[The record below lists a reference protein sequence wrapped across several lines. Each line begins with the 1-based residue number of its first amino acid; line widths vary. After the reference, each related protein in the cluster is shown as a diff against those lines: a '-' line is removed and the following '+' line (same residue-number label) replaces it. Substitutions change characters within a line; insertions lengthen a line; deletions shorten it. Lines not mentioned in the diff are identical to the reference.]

1 MPSKNNM
8 IAGERQS
15 VQIGSGYSK
24 DPMYNLA
31 ASFIESAQ
39 NIVTESGI
47 ELFEGSRALQN
58 RSSIDTLRNFF
69 IEGSCDPDSFETVED
84 YNAYMEAMGE
94 QFENDRQGLLEYS
107 PIGAFNPIIGITF
120 PMHKNLIMNNVYEAA
135 MEKKVA
141 VSPKFTLTMEYRYL
155 VTPDGQKID
164 VFRDQNLLTP
174 AINNTVPWFSQ
185 ELTLPEN
192 GTTDIF
198 GLVGGVH
205 EQFDAVSIETYIS
218 EVIVDLALTT
228 GEINPNT
235 GEVLA
240 GDETVTVKVPVD
252 IHFEPGYGGTGY
264 GNGRFQRSVME
275 PVRKDIVIYK
285 PNASG
290 VPTDPQEVSRT
301 FSINTIINGA
311 MHENKFF
318 ISAMEGFPDSTITG
332 TTVAVSKVNL
342 KARKDTSNAM
352 IETCSVKWDA
362 ITTLVEIAEA
372 VPYNVPISPQE
383 VKDISALYNVNQL
396 TKIMSIIKL
405 VMSNYKDDTIK
416 SFIDD
421 SFERLD
427 PSQKTSGYF
436 SFKPRTGY
444 ALDHVEWI
452 HKTFMWDLD
461 AYVTKLMQVL
471 NDPNMTITVF
481 GCPDLVRKIT
491 PTEYTYQSPSNIG
504 PVELD
509 FVRTISTSDK
519 RVYQFIGT
527 DKKRWN
533 DDLNIILKP
542 RNSERMIYCLFD
554 YQMYISNE
562 IRNYANPALP
572 AVHAFERF
580 KMYEYQPVQGRIT
593 VLDRDGGVGNTPL
606 VP

>member
-15 VQIGSGYSK
+15 AKIGSGYSK

-39 NIVTESGI
+39 NIVTESGYEI
-47 ELFEGSRALQN
+47 FEGSRALQS
-58 RSSIDTLRNFF
+58 RASIETLKNFF
-69 IEGSCDPDSFETVED
+69 VENSCDPDSFECVED
-84 YNAYMEAMGE
+84 YNSYLEAMGE
-94 QFENDRQGLLEYS
+94 QFENDRQGILEYS

-155 VTPDGQKID
+155 VTPDGEKID
-164 VFRDQNLLTP
+164 VFRDQNLMTP
-174 AINNTVPWFSQ
+174 AINNTVPWVDV
-185 ELTLPEN
+185 TMNLPET
-192 GTTDIF
+192 GVTDVF
-198 GLVGGVH
+198 QLVGGFNT
-205 EQFDAVSIETYIS
+205 QFDAVSIETFIDK
-218 EVIVDLALTT
+218 VF
-228 GEINPNT
+228 
-235 GEVLA
+235 
-240 GDETVTVKVPVD
+240 VPVTLAVGD
-252 IHFEPGYGGTGY
+252 VNPLTGVAVAEETAIDYPLTVDMHFTPGYGGTGY
-264 GNGRFQRSVME
+264 GNGRYQRTLME
-275 PVRKDIVIYK
+275 NVKAKIVIK
-285 PNASG
+285 NEADA
-290 VPTDPQEVSRT
+290 VTKTVDVDE
-301 FSINTIINGA
+301 IISGA
-311 MHENKFF
+311 MHDNKFY
-318 ISAMEGFPDSTITG
+318 ISTLNGAASK
-332 TTVAVSKVNL
+332 VSKVNL
-342 KARKDTSNAM
+342 RARKDTSNAM
-352 IETCSVKWDA
+352 IQTCSVKWDA

-372 VPYNVPISPQE
+372 IPYNVPISPQE

-405 VMSNYKDDTIK
+405 AMANYKDDTIK
-416 SFIDD
+416 SFLAD
-421 SFERLD
+421 SFDRLD
-427 PSQKTSGYF
+427 DSQKTSGFF

-444 ALDHVEWI
+444 ALDHIEWI

-461 AYVTKLMQVL
+461 SYVTKLMQVL

-519 RVYQFIGT
+519 RVYQFIGS
-527 DKKRWN
+527 DKKRW
-533 DDLNIILKP
+533 DDDMNIILKP

-554 YQMYISNE
+554 YQTYISNE
-562 IRNYANPALP
+562 IRNIANPALP

-580 KMYEYQPVQGRIT
+580 KMYEYQPVQGKIT
-593 VLDRDGGVGNTPL
+593 ILDRNGGLENSPVVAP
-606 VP
+606 

>member
-1 MPSKNNM
+1 MPSTNNM
-8 IAGERQS
+8 IAGER
-15 VQIGSGYSK
+15 VTAKIGSGYSK
-24 DPMYNLA
+24 DPLFNLA
-31 ASFIESAQ
+31 SAFVESAQ

-47 ELFEGSRALQN
+47 ELFEGSRALQA

-69 IEGSCDPDSFETVED
+69 IENSCDPDSFESVED
-84 YNAYMEAMGE
+84 YNSYLEAMGE
-94 QFENDRQGLLEYS
+94 QFENDRLGILEYS
-107 PIGAFNPIIGITF
+107 PIGAFNPVIGLTF

-141 VSPKFTLTMEYRYL
+141 VSPKFTLTMEMRYL

-164 VFRDQNLLTP
+164 VFKEQNLMTA
-174 AINNTVPWFSQ
+174 AINKTVPWYDITI
-185 ELTLPEN
+185 TLPEN
-192 GTTDIF
+192 GTTDVF
-198 GLVGGVH
+198 ATVGGTSP
-205 EQFDAVSIETYIS
+205 QFDAVSIETFIDKVY
-218 EVIVDLALTT
+218 VPVTLQT
-228 GEINPNT
+228 GDINPLT
-235 GEVLA
+235 GKAVADTTEI
-240 GDETVTVKVPVD
+240 KYPINVD
-252 IHFEPGYGGTGY
+252 MHFTPGYGGSGY
-264 GNGRFQRSVME
+264 GNAGFQRTLMDNVNTTIT
-275 PVRKDIVIYK
+275 IVNESNTATQTI
-285 PNASG
+285 
-290 VPTDPQEVSRT
+290 EV
-301 FSINTIINGA
+301 NEIISGA
-311 MHENKFF
+311 MHENKFY
-318 ISAMEGFPDSTITG
+318 ISTLGGTASSIDS
-332 TTVAVSKVNL
+332 VNL
-342 KARKDTSNAM
+342 RSRIDTSNAM
-352 IETCSVKWDA
+352 IQTCSVKWDA

-405 VMSNYKDDTIK
+405 AMGNYKDDTIK
-416 SFIDD
+416 AFIDD

-427 PSQKTSGYF
+427 DTQKTSGVF

-461 AYVTKLMQVL
+461 SYVTKLMQVL

-509 FVRTISTSDK
+509 FVRTISTSDR

-527 DKKRWN
+527 DKKRWD

-554 YQMYISNE
+554 YQTYVSNE
-562 IRNYANPALP
+562 IRNIANPALP
-572 AVHAFERF
+572 AVHAFDRF
-580 KMYEYQPVQGRIT
+580 KMFEYQPVQGRIT
-593 VLDRDGGVGNTPL
+593 ILDRNGGLDPVVTP
-606 VP
+606 

>member
-8 IAGERQS
+8 IAGERQKA
-15 VQIGSGYSK
+15 QIGSGYAK
-24 DPMYNLA
+24 DPMHKLA

-39 NIVTESGI
+39 NIVTESGY
-47 ELFEGSRALQN
+47 ELFEGARALQN
-58 RSSIDTLRNFF
+58 RASIDTLRNFF
-69 IEGSCDPDSFETVED
+69 VENSCDPDSFETVED

-94 QFENDRQGLLEYS
+94 QFENDRQGILEYS
-107 PIGAFNPIIGITF
+107 PIGAFNPIIGLTF
-120 PMHKNLIMNNVYEAA
+120 PMHKNIIMNNVYEAA

-141 VSPKFTLTMEYRYL
+141 VAPKFTLTMEYRYL

-164 VFRDQNLLTP
+164 VFRDQNLMTP
-174 AINNTVPWFSQ
+174 AINNTVPWYDIEVS
-185 ELTLPEN
+185 LPEN
-192 GTTDIF
+192 GTTDVF
-198 GLVGGVH
+198 ATVGGTSP
-205 EQFDAVSIETYIS
+205 QFDAVSIETFIDK
-218 EVIVDLALTT
+218 VFVPVTLAVGDVNPLTGVAVT
-228 GEINPNT
+228 E
-235 GEVLA
+235 
-240 GDETVTVKVPVD
+240 ETTIDYPVTVD
-252 IHFEPGYGGTGY
+252 MHFTPGYGGTGY
-264 GNGRFQRSVME
+264 GNGRFQRTLME
-275 PVRKDIVIYK
+275 NV
-285 PNASG
+285 NASIKIVDEAG
-290 VPTDPQEVSRT
+290 TVTQTVAVNE
-301 FSINTIINGA
+301 IISGA
-311 MHENKFF
+311 MHENKFY
-318 ISAMEGFPDSTITG
+318 ISSLSG
-332 TTVAVSKVNL
+332 TAGAVSKVNL
-342 KARKDTSNAM
+342 RSRIDTSNAM
-352 IETCSVKWDA
+352 IQTCSVKWDA

-416 SFIDD
+416 GFLDD
-421 SFERLD
+421 SYKRLD
-427 PSQKTSGYF
+427 DSQKTSGYF

-461 AYVTKLMQVL
+461 SYVTKLMQVL

-491 PTEYTYQSPSNIG
+491 PTEYTYQSPSSIG

-527 DKKRWN
+527 DKKRWD

-554 YQMYISNE
+554 YQTYVSNE
-562 IRNYANPALP
+562 IRNIANPALP
-572 AVHAFERF
+572 AVHAFDRF

-593 VLDRDGGVGNTPL
+593 VLDRNGGLDPIVTP
-606 VP
+606 

>member
-1 MPSKNNM
+1 MPSRNNM

-15 VQIGSGYSK
+15 VKIGSGYAK

-39 NIVTESGI
+39 NIVTESGLEI
-47 ELFEGSRALQN
+47 FEGSRALQN
-58 RSSIDTLRNFF
+58 RASLETLRNFF
-69 IEGSCDPDSFETVED
+69 VENSCDPDSFESVED
-84 YNAYMEAMGE
+84 YNAYLEAMEE
-94 QFENDRQGLLEYS
+94 QFENDREGILEYS
-107 PIGAFNPIIGITF
+107 PIGAFNPVIGLTF

-164 VFRDQNLLTP
+164 VFRDQNLMTP
-174 AINNTVPWFSQ
+174 AINATVPWADI
-185 ELTLPEN
+185 EIALPEV
-192 GTTDIF
+192 GTTDVF
-198 GLVGGVH
+198 GLVGGFNA
-205 EQFDAVSIETYIS
+205 QFDAVSIETFIDKVY
-218 EVIVDLALTT
+218 VPVTLAA
-228 GEINPNT
+228 GDINPIT
-235 GEVLA
+235 GAVVE
-240 GDETVTVKVPVD
+240 DEETIDYPVVVD
-252 IHFEPGYGGTGY
+252 MHFTPGYGGTGY
-264 GNGRFQRSVME
+264 GNGRYQRTLME
-275 PVRKDIVIYK
+275 NV
-285 PNASG
+285 NATINVVNEAG
-290 VPTDPQEVSRT
+290 EVT
-301 FSINTIINGA
+301 QTITVDEIISGA
-311 MHENKFF
+311 MHDNKFY
-318 ISAMEGFPDSTITG
+318 ISALNGTG
-332 TTVAVSKVNL
+332 SSVSKVNL
-342 KARKDTSNAM
+342 RARKDTSNAM
-352 IETCSVKWDA
+352 IQTCSVKWDA

-427 PSQKTSGYF
+427 DSQKTSGLF

-461 AYVTKLMQVL
+461 SYVTRLMQVL

-562 IRNYANPALP
+562 IRNIANPALP
-572 AVHAFERF
+572 AVHAFDRF

-593 VLDRDGGVGNTPL
+593 ILDRNGGLDPIGTVAP
-606 VP
+606 

>member
-1 MPSKNNM
+1 MPSANNM
-8 IAGERQS
+8 IVGERATAK
-15 VQIGSGYSK
+15 IGTGYAK

-31 ASFIESAQ
+31 AAFVESAQ

-69 IEGSCDPDSFETVED
+69 IENSCDPDSFESVED
-84 YNAYMEAMGE
+84 YNSYLEMMGE
-94 QFENDRQGLLEYS
+94 QFENDRLGVLEYS
-107 PIGAFNPIIGITF
+107 PIGAFNPIIGLSF

-141 VSPKFTLTMEYRYL
+141 VSPKFTLTMEMRYL
-155 VTPDGQKID
+155 VTPDGQMID
-164 VFRDQNLLTP
+164 VFKEQNLMTA
-174 AINNTVPWFSQ
+174 AINKTVPWYDIKM
-185 ELTLPEN
+185 TLPEN
-192 GTTDIF
+192 GQTDVF
-198 GLVGGVH
+198 ATVGGTSK
-205 EQFDAVSIETYIS
+205 QFDAVSIETFINKV
-218 EVIVDLALTT
+218 VIDVTLQTGDINPLT
-228 GEINPNT
+228 GEKVGSETTIEYPIN
-235 GEVLA
+235 
-240 GDETVTVKVPVD
+240 VD
-252 IHFEPGYGGTGY
+252 MHFTPGYGGSGY
-264 GNGRFQRSVME
+264 GNAGFQRTLMDNVNLDL
-275 PVRKDIVIYK
+275 KIVNEEGTVTQTVKI
-285 PNASG
+285 
-290 VPTDPQEVSRT
+290 DE
-301 FSINTIINGA
+301 IISGA
-311 MHENKFF
+311 MHENKFY
-318 ISAMEGFPDSTITG
+318 ISALSGTG
-332 TTVAVSKVNL
+332 SKIKSINL
-342 KARKDTSNAM
+342 RSRIDTSNAM
-352 IETCSVKWDA
+352 IQTCSVKWDA

-405 VMSNYKDDTIK
+405 AMGNYKDDTIK
-416 SFIDD
+416 EFLDD

-427 PSQKTSGYF
+427 DSQKTSGVF

-461 AYVTKLMQVL
+461 SYVTRLMQVL

-509 FVRTISTSDK
+509 FVRTISTSDR
-519 RVYQFIGT
+519 RVYQFIGS
-527 DKKRWN
+527 DKKRWD

-554 YQMYISNE
+554 YQTYVSNE
-562 IRNYANPALP
+562 IRNIANPALP
-572 AVHAFERF
+572 AVHAFDRF

-593 VLDRDGGVGNTPL
+593 ILDRNGGLDPVVTP
-606 VP
+606 

>member
-1 MPSKNNM
+1 MPSTNTM
-8 IAGERQS
+8 IAGERATAK
-15 VQIGSGYSK
+15 IGSGYSK
-24 DPMYNLA
+24 DPLFNLA
-31 ASFIESAQ
+31 SAFVESAQ

-47 ELFEGSRALQN
+47 ELFEGSRALQA

-69 IEGSCDPDSFETVED
+69 IENSCDPDSFESVED

-94 QFENDRQGLLEYS
+94 QFENDRLGILEYS
-107 PIGAFNPIIGITF
+107 PIGAFNPIIGLTF

-141 VSPKFTLTMEYRYL
+141 VSPKFTLTMEMRYL
-155 VTPDGQKID
+155 VTPDGQQID
-164 VFRDQNLLTP
+164 VFKEQNLMTD
-174 AINNTVPWFSQ
+174 AINKTVPWYDINIS
-185 ELTLPEN
+185 LPEN
-192 GTTDIF
+192 GTTDVF
-198 GLVGGVH
+198 GTVGGTSK
-205 EQFDAVSIETYIS
+205 QFDAVSIETFIDKVY
-218 EVIVDLALTT
+218 VPVTLQ
-228 GEINPNT
+228 
-235 GEVLA
+235 A
-240 GDETVTVKVPVD
+240 GDVNPITGVAVDTETPIQYPVNVD
-252 IHFEPGYGGTGY
+252 MHFTPGYGGSGY
-264 GNGRFQRSVME
+264 GNAGFQRTLMDNVDT
-275 PVRKDIVIYK
+275 KIVIV
-285 PNASG
+285 NEAG
-290 VPTDPQEVSRT
+290 TATQ
-301 FSINTIINGA
+301 TIAVNEIISGA
-311 MHENKFF
+311 MHDNKFY
-318 ISAMEGFPDSTITG
+318 ISALGG
-332 TTVAVSKVNL
+332 TASQISSVNL
-342 KARKDTSNAM
+342 RSRIDTSNAM
-352 IETCSVKWDA
+352 IQTCSVKWDA

-405 VMSNYKDDTIK
+405 VMGNYKDDTIK

-421 SFERLD
+421 SFDRLD
-427 PSQKTSGYF
+427 DSQKTSGVF

-461 AYVTKLMQVL
+461 SYVTKLMQVL

-509 FVRTISTSDK
+509 FVRTISTSDR

-527 DKKRWN
+527 DKKRWD

-554 YQMYISNE
+554 YQTYVSNE
-562 IRNYANPALP
+562 IRNIANPALP
-572 AVHAFERF
+572 AVHAFDRF

-593 VLDRDGGVGNTPL
+593 ILDRNGGLDPVVTP
-606 VP
+606 